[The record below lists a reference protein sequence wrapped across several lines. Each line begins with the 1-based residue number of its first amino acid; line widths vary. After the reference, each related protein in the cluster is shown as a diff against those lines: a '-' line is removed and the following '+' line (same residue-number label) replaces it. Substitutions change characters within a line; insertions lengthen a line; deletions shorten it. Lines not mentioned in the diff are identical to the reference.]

1 MRRTVVRTV
10 CIVTLTAVAFVI
22 IGSDLALPWHPYGW
36 FGFLVT
42 DGNIV
47 TMATPVA
54 GNAVRD
60 GDRIDLHRLSPED
73 RLRLTRSDPT
83 GYVLKLPL
91 ISKREV
97 TIVAQPLVRSLA
109 DNVTD
114 VIEVLATLAYI
125 VIAALL
131 VLLRPAP
138 STWAFFGFS
147 YGFCIFAATPST
159 WPFPFA
165 IAFLTLWLISSGIS
179 GAAFVSFALRFPDS
193 EPSRVGR
200 VVERALLLG
209 LSPVLVAVSLYGF
222 LAYVF
227 AGNYVSAVRPA
238 VVVTAEVV
246 FAFGIV
252 VLMSRYFL
260 AKVAERNRLRWV
272 VFAFA
277 VAYLP
282 DLNLEALFGA
292 GVVLIPVPSPEL
304 INICQAWQVLAPIAL
319 AYTVLRHRLFDVRF
333 VVSRALVYVFMT
345 SLVVGAIALVDWAF
359 SRWLAESR
367 FALLAELALALLFG
381 VMLTLLH
388 RRIEHFLNGVVF
400 RTQLLAL
407 QALRRFAQEVDLIS
421 DPHRL
426 LSQTYEALRVRIE
439 CDYAAIYTA
448 DGASFVL
455 ATPPEPHTPMV
466 MAGDDF
472 AVLRLRRWSE
482 PFECEDPE
490 HPLRAALFVPMVA
503 RMQLVGFIVCG
514 PKRDRTHYLPDEI
527 DTLTTLAHRAG
538 SAYLWLTLRPD
549 ETGRALPT
557 LHPEGG

>member
-179 GAAFVSFALRFPDS
+179 CAAFVSFALRFPDS
-193 EPSRVGR
+193 EPSPAGR

-209 LSPVLVAVSLYGF
+209 LSPVLVALSLYGF
-222 LAYVF
+222 LTYVF
-227 AGNYVSAVRPA
+227 AGNYVPA
-238 VVVTAEVV
+238 VSPVVVVITEAV

-252 VLMSRYFL
+252 VLISRYVL

-272 VFAFA
+272 VLAFA

-282 DLNLEALFGA
+282 ALALEALYGA
-292 GVVLIPVPSPEL
+292 GIALIPVSPEL
-304 INICQAWQVLAPIAL
+304 INICQAWEVLAPIAL

-367 FALLAELALALLFG
+367 FALIAELALALLFG
-381 VMLTLLH
+381 ATLTLLH
-388 RRIEHFLNGVVF
+388 RRIERFLNGVVF
-400 RTQLLAL
+400 RTRLLAL

-421 DPHRL
+421 DPQRL
-426 LSQTYEALRVRIE
+426 LTQTYEALHVRME

-448 DGASFVL
+448 DGASFAL
-455 ATPPEPHTPMV
+455 ATPPEAHTPIV
-466 MAGDDF
+466 LAGDDF

-482 PFECEDPE
+482 AFECEDPA

-514 PKRDRTHYLPDEI
+514 PKRDRTHYLRDEI
-527 DTLTTLAHRAG
+527 DTLATLAHRAG

-549 ETGRALPT
+549 ESGRVLPALRS
-557 LHPEGG
+557 EGS